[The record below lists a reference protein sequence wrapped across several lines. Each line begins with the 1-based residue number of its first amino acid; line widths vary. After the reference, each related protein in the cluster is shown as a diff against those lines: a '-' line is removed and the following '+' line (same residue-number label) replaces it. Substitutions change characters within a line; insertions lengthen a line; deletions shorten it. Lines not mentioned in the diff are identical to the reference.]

1 MIEISEVTKSYGKLK
16 AVDKLSFKV
25 DKGEILAIIGPNGAG
40 KSTTLKML
48 CGLLEADSGKVN
60 INGMNYQKNSS
71 EIKSTLGFVP
81 EETAIYESMN
91 VMEYL
96 QFFGEMYGLR
106 KDETRKKAYHTLKS
120 LQLDEEHFD
129 KPLGNMSKGMKRKVL
144 IARSL
149 INDPDTLIYD
159 EPVSGLDPHT
169 ANFLLNYILE
179 LKSDGKCIIFTA
191 HNLHHVEFV
200 CDKIVVLHK
209 GKTIL
214 NDILDNV
221 KKEFGE
227 PKYIIKYKDFSSG
240 KIKIREFKDSKRLND
255 FITDASSRERRIIDI
270 RTEEKNLEQIF
281 LRITKN

>member
-1 MIEISEVTKSYGKLK
+1 MIEVSGISKSYENLK
-16 AVDKLSFKV
+16 AVNKLSFSV
-25 DKGEILAIIGPNGAG
+25 EEGEILAIIGPNGAG
-40 KSTTLKML
+40 KSTALKML
-48 CGLLEADSGKVN
+48 CGLLEPDKGD
-60 INGMNYQKNSS
+60 IRLNGLRFSKDAQK
-71 EIKSTLGFVP
+71 IKESIGFVP
-81 EETAIYESMN
+81 EETAIYEGMN

-96 QFFGEMYGLR
+96 VFFGEIYGLN
-106 KDETRKKAYHTLKS
+106 KKETNMKARRILES
-120 LQLDEEHFD
+120 LQLGEEHFN

-149 INDPDTLIYD
+149 INDPDILIYD

-179 LKSDGKCIIFTA
+179 LKRDGKCILFSA

-209 GKTIL
+209 GKVLL
-214 NDILDNV
+214 NDYLENV

-227 PKYIIKYKDFSSG
+227 PKYVIKYKDFDSG
-240 KIKIREFKDSKRLND
+240 KIRIKEFKNAKKLNK
-255 FITDASSRERRIIDI
+255 FMTESTNRERRIIDI

-281 LRITKN
+281 LRITE